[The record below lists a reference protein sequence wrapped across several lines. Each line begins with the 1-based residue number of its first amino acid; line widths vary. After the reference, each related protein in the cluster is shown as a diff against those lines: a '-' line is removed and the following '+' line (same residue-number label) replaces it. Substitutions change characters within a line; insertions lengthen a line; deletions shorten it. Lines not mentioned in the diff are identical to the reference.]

1 MHLISWNVNGLRAVS
16 EKGFDKWLLEVSP
29 DIVALQEI
37 KSLEEDL
44 DKLGLLQKW
53 SQHYDVHINSA
64 EKKGYSGTALFI
76 KKNLPVKKVF
86 KGIGK
91 DKFDC
96 EGRFIACECE
106 DFYFLTGYFPNG
118 KEDLSRVDYKLEFS
132 RDVLSL
138 AQNLVKEKSVIITG
152 DINTSHTEI
161 DLARPKANIKNT
173 GFLPIERVFIDELI
187 AAGFNDVFRSKNPDL
202 KDQYTWWSYRG
213 GAREKNVGW
222 RLDYFFANEEL
233 YKKIKSVKHLTEIH
247 GSDHCP
253 IEIIF

>member
-1 MHLISWNVNGLRAVS
+1 MHLVSWNVNGLRAVS
-16 EKGFDKWLLEVSP
+16 EKGFGKWLMETLP

-37 KSLEEDL
+37 KSLQEDL
-44 DKLGLLQKW
+44 EKLGLLELW
-53 SQHYDVHINSA
+53 SEHYNVHLNSA

-76 KKNLPVKKVF
+76 KKSIPVKKVF

-96 EGRFIACECE
+96 EGRFIACECD

-118 KEDLSRVDYKLEFS
+118 KEDLSRVEYKLEFS
-132 RDVLSL
+132 RDVLAL
-138 AQNLVKEKSVIITG
+138 AKKLMKEKNVIITG

-173 GFLPIERVFIDELI
+173 GFLPEERVYIDELI
-187 AAGFNDVFRSKNPDL
+187 QAGFCDVFRSKNPGL

-222 RLDYFFANEEL
+222 RLDYFFANQAMNE
-233 YKKIKSVKHLTEIH
+233 KIKSVKHLTDIH